1 MIARRG
7 CIWLCLVVLFSGAP
21 VWGQGGT
28 TAPAPPVAPAE
39 PLDPLGRDTPRGT
52 VVGFMTAARDGK
64 TDVAPLYLNSNLKG
78 PAAEQLAN
86 QLYVVLN
93 GRLPVRMN
101 TLSDRPEGSLANP
114 LTPNQNVVGTIPTS
128 GGQLDIVV
136 ERVRPRNAPPV
147 WVFARTTLESIP
159 DVYSEVDLL
168 SLDRYLPRFLRHR
181 IAGVRLFEWL
191 ALAILIPLLYR
202 LLGALDWVIRPVL
215 VWWQRRIARSADNV
229 SGDIPGAV
237 RLLLLALAIR
247 AFVPSVDLPLVERQF
262 WAMTTGLLA
271 IAGTVGLLL
280 LLVDYGERYLL
291 QYVRSGN
298 LAESRAL
305 LRLLRRVA
313 ELLVIAAGG
322 VAMLHYFGVNPT
334 AALAGLGIG
343 GIAVALAA
351 QKTLENVIGG
361 FSIVFDKAVR
371 VGDVLKLGDM
381 SGTVDRIGL
390 RSTRIRTLDRTIVSV
405 PNGQIATAS
414 IETLSQRDKFWFHH
428 VVGLRYQT
436 TAAQMR
442 TVIAG
447 MRQTLGDQPGVDLES
462 VRARFVR
469 LGPSSLDIE
478 VFAYIFAADWVSFLA
493 VQQDLLL
500 RIMEIVEQAGTEIAF
515 PSQTV
520 HLADARMPSLASA
533 HVVSATTVRHIDAR
547 EDMEAGAV

>member
-1 MIARRG
+1 
-7 CIWLCLVVLFSGAP
+7 
-21 VWGQGGT
+21 
-28 TAPAPPVAPAE
+28 
-39 PLDPLGRDTPRGT
+39 
-52 VVGFMTAARDGK
+52 
-64 TDVAPLYLNSNLKG
+64 
-78 PAAEQLAN
+78 
-86 QLYVVLN
+86 
-93 GRLPVRMN
+93 MN

-168 SLDRYLPRFLRHR
+168 SLDRYLPRFLRYR
-181 IAGVRLFEWL
+181 IAGIRLFEWL

-202 LLGALDWVIRPVL
+202 LLGVLEWVVRPVL
-215 VWWQRRIARSADNV
+215 VWWQRRIARSPDGV
-229 SGDIPGAV
+229 SGRIPGSV

-271 IAGTVGLLL
+271 IAGTVGLLM
-280 LLVDYGERYLL
+280 LLVDHGERYLL
-291 QYVRSGN
+291 QYARSGN
-298 LAESRAL
+298 FAESRAL

-313 ELLVIAAGG
+313 EMLVISAGG
-322 VAMLHYFGVNPT
+322 VAMLHYFGIDPT

-428 VVGLRYQT
+428 IVGLRYQT

-442 TVIAG
+442 AVITG

-462 VRARFVR
+462 VRARFFR

-520 HLADARMPSLASA
+520 HLADDRVPALTSA
-533 HVVSATTVRHIDAR
+533 HMVSATSVRHIASR
-547 EDMEAGAV
+547 EDLEAGAV